1 VNQGSQADI
10 VVQAATTSGKN
21 DEEEAAETAESIQH
35 RLDTEPLNAA
45 QKKKLKAKLKKLQV
59 RARCRASCCF

>member
-1 VNQGSQADI
+1 M
-10 VVQAATTSGKN
+10 QAAATSGN
-21 DEEEAAETAESIQH
+21 EEEGEATESIESIQH

-59 RARCRASCCF
+59 

>member
-1 VNQGSQADI
+1 
-10 VVQAATTSGKN
+10 VQAEATGGD
-21 DEEEAAETAESIQH
+21 DEGGEGAETADSIRR

-59 RARCRASCCF
+59 RFLPEQC